1 MSEKRRRAERESAH
15 REKITKFEGYFDGYR
30 FKTNKNDI
38 LGLLARKFDNWKTLK
53 LHSFSNN

>member
-1 MSEKRRRAERESAH
+1 MSEKKRRAERESAH

-38 LGLLARKFDNWKTLK
+38 LVLLARKFDNWKTLK
-53 LHSFSNN
+53 LH